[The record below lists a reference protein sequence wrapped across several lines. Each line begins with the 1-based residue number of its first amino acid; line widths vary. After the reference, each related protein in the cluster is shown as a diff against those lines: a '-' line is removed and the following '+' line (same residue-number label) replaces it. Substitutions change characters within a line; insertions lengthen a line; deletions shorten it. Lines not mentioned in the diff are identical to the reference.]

1 MVKGKFKLDHFG
13 IVTNDI
19 EESKKAYSVLGFTAS
34 DTVIEDIQQ
43 VKICFLHNEDGV
55 VLELV
60 EPLNELSSVNK
71 MLEKNGVTPYHTCYE
86 VDDMDEGYDY
96 LVGNGFIP
104 LFIPGESPAMDNRRI
119 CYFYNSKSG
128 FVELVEGQK

>member
-1 MVKGKFKLDHFG
+1 MINKKFKFNHFG

-19 EESKKAYSVLGFTAS
+19 EESKKSYSVLGFS
-34 DTVIEDIQQ
+34 SGNTVIEDIQQ
-43 VKICFLHNEDGV
+43 VKICFLTNEEGI

-71 MLEKNGVTPYHTCYE
+71 ILDKNGVSPYHSCYE
-86 VDDMDEGYDY
+86 VEDINEGYEY
-96 LVGNGFIP
+96 LIDNDFTP
-104 LFIPGESPAMDNRRI
+104 LFIPGESSAMDNRRI

-128 FVELVEGQK
+128 FIELVESEK

>member
-1 MVKGKFKLDHFG
+1 MSKNNFKLDHFG

-19 EESKKAYSVLGFTAS
+19 EESKKAYSVLGFSAS

-43 VKICFLHNEDGV
+43 VKICFLKNDDGI

-60 EPLNELSSVNK
+60 EPLNEQSSVNK
-71 MLEKNGVTPYHTCYE
+71 MLEKNGVSPYHTCYE
-86 VDDMDEGYDY
+86 VEDMDEGYEY
-96 LVGNGFIP
+96 LVNNGFIP

-128 FVELVEGQK
+128 FVELVECEK